1 MKRGSRLDEY
11 KPLIVRWLDT
21 HPLSGQQI
29 FQRLRELG
37 YSGGLTVLKDYLRA
51 IRPPRQKAFLKLAF
65 ARAECAQVDWGE
77 YGSIAVGSTRR
88 KLSFFVM
95 VLCYSRQMYVEFTV
109 SQTMEHFLSCHQNAF
124 AVLGVPEK
132 VMVDNLKS
140 AVLRRL
146 VGEAPVLN
154 PRYVDFARRQ
164 GFRIA
169 PCNVRSGWEK
179 GRVEIR
185 RWLRQE
191 KLPER
196 PGTHRLCTREPGR
209 ATLARRDR
217 QRAHPRG
224 DHAGRW
230 ICSRRSVRI
239 EARGTLTPMIWP
251 GS

>member
-1 MKRGSRLDEY
+1 MIDYETYCKIRDHRERQGLTITQTARALGLHPETVSKYSRSDQYRPRPGVKRGSRLDEY

-109 SQTMEHFLSCHQNAF
+109 SQTMEHFLACHQNAF

-154 PRYVDFARRQ
+154 PRYVLSL
-164 GFRIA
+164 IH
-169 PCNVRSGWEK
+169 
-179 GRVEIR
+179 I
-185 RWLRQE
+185 
-191 KLPER
+191 
-196 PGTHRLCTREPGR
+196 
-209 ATLARRDR
+209 
-217 QRAHPRG
+217 
-224 DHAGRW
+224 
-230 ICSRRSVRI
+230 
-239 EARGTLTPMIWP
+239 
-251 GS
+251 